1 MSSPRYDSVE
11 DYLAS
16 LPSTKAQ
23 TLRSVLDFVL
33 REFPDLEARVAWNV
47 PQIHRDGDY
56 VFGVSSAKTHLA
68 VAPWSSKIVEHFTSR
83 LERDGY
89 VVRKNLFQVPDDW
102 EMDQALVKDLVQTR
116 LAELDAASR

>member
-23 TLRSVLDFVL
+23 TLRSVVDFVL
-33 REFPDLEARVAWNV
+33 REFPDLEA
-47 PQIHRDGDY
+47 
-56 VFGVSSAKTHLA
+56 S
-68 VAPWSSKIVEHFTSR
+68 
-83 LERDGY
+83 GY

-102 EMDQALVKDLVQTR
+102 EMDQALVKDLVQAR
-116 LAELDAASR
+116 VAELDTASH